1 MPRSDRSLNKTERL
15 FALVLLLQN
24 RLNMS
29 SRDLRTLD
37 ESGVPVTYAEFT
49 ELQPD
54 ASLRVDVE
62 QARAVAEMYD
72 AVTA

>member
-1 MPRSDRSLNKTERL
+1 MPRSDRSLNKTTTL
-15 FALVLLLQN
+15 LV
-24 RLNMS
+24 
-29 SRDLRTLD
+29 
-37 ESGVPVTYAEFT
+37 GAEFT